1 MKKFGAVLMMGAV
14 MSMALVGCGE
24 KAPALN
30 DGTYEGAGKGMNGD
44 VNVSVE
50 VSGGKIS
57 AVNVGDHAETEGIS
71 DPAIA
76 EMPEK
81 IVAKNGTDVEV
92 VSGATMTSN
101 AIIEGV
107 NKALEDAK

>member
-57 AVNVGDHAETEGIS
+57 AVNVGDHEETPGIS
-71 DPAIA
+71 DPAIEQVPA
-76 EMPEK
+76 A
-81 IVAKNGTDVEV
+81 IVAKNGTEVEV
-92 VSGATMTSN
+92 VAGATYTSN
-101 AIIEGV
+101 GIIEGV
-107 NKALEDAK
+107 NKALEGAK